1 MIGEIKPKIGME
13 LFQHTQKNPPS
24 FHYTTDTLRHG
35 YKITIQSC
43 KFTDAIPCGVSMLT
57 SQVAA
62 TALS

>member
-1 MIGEIKPKIGME
+1 ME